1 MDFDYSED
9 QQMLM
14 TAFEG
19 LLERHRELPI
29 GAHGYVLYAGE
40 LQTELAEAG
49 FTEIAVQDGFGL
61 LDAALLV
68 EATAHCPAS
77 VEFAASAMIGPLL
90 DGAPLP
96 IAVAYGLAKPVR
108 YLEQARTVVVIE
120 DDAVW
125 VGSPAAI
132 RPLDGAPAYPL
143 AVLEALPADARK
155 LPEDL
160 AEAVR
165 RRAVIGMAAEAAGL
179 MRGAVDHTV
188 RYVKEREQFG
198 HPLGDFQAIQHRLAE
213 SAQLARAAR
222 WLAFRAADHDDM
234 TEASTAL
241 LYAQDAARKVVT
253 DCHQFC
259 GAMGLTLE
267 FPLHLWTY
275 RLKVLQGEGGGRGK
289 QAERVA
295 EAVWGW
301 EQHIC

>member
-1 MDFDYSED
+1 MDFDFSDD

-19 LLERHRELPI
+19 MLERHRELPI
-29 GAHGYVLYAGE
+29 GAHGYVLYSAE
-40 LQTELAEAG
+40 LQAELAEAG
-49 FTEIAVQDGFGL
+49 FTEIATQEGFGL

-68 EATAHCPAS
+68 EETARCPAS

-90 DGAPLP
+90 DGAPTP
-96 IAVAYGLAKPVR
+96 IAVAYGLGKPVR
-108 YLEQARTVVVIE
+108 YLEQAQTVVII
-120 DDAVW
+120 DKDAVW
-125 VGSPAAI
+125 VGTPDAV

-143 AVLEALPADARK
+143 AMLEALPKDARK
-155 LPEDL
+155 LDGETAD
-160 AEAVR
+160 AVR
-165 RRAVIGMAAEAAGL
+165 RRALIGLAAEAAGL

-188 RYVKEREQFG
+188 QYVKEREQFG
-198 HPLGDFQAIQHRLAE
+198 HPLGDFQGIQHRLAE
-213 SAQLARAAR
+213 SAQLARATR

-234 TEASTAL
+234 AEAATAL

-275 RLKVLQGEGGGRGK
+275 RLKVLQGEGGGKGA
-289 QAERVA
+289 QAQQVA
-295 EAVWGW
+295 AAVWG
-301 EQHIC
+301 